1 MRGVFNPDSPMMRA
15 LGVVWDL
22 IVLNLL
28 FLVCC
33 IPVVTIGPAITA
45 LHYVTTKMA
54 GEKDGT
60 PVVGN
65 FFKSFRANFRQG
77 VLMGI
82 LFGAAGGFLGYD
94 IYLLWHSGNFQNSI
108 FKILIPVA
116 AIAYMMTFVYA
127 FPLLARFNNTVLG
140 TIRNAFIMS
149 VTSLPQTFSMLLLIG
164 ACVALTLYTQTTL
177 RYGLF
182 LWFALGFSSIAY
194 ANASVLNGVFMKCS
208 EQYSSQIN
216 QEQSQDTTEI
226 TFKRVA
232 AMGDDVHI
240 DSSEEVLK
248 RLTYVGDVNVLWSG
262 NQVFSVKAATLHAGK
277 REVKLLVPTV
287 MSVNGF
293 GST

>member
-1 MRGVFNPDSPMMRA
+1 MRGVFNPDSPLMRA

-149 VTSLPQTFSMLLLIG
+149 VTSLPKNLFHVVVDRRMCSIDP
-164 ACVALTLYTQTTL
+164 VYTDH
-177 RYGLF
+177 
-182 LWFALGFSSIAY
+182 I
-194 ANASVLNGVFMKCS
+194 
-208 EQYSSQIN
+208 
-216 QEQSQDTTEI
+216 
-226 TFKRVA
+226 A
-232 AMGDDVHI
+232 AMDCFCG
-240 DSSEEVLK
+240 L
-248 RLTYVGDVNVLWSG
+248 RW
-262 NQVFSVKAATLHAGK
+262 
-277 REVKLLVPTV
+277 
-287 MSVNGF
+287 
-293 GST
+293 GSLRSLMQMHLF

>member
-82 LFGAAGGFLGYD
+82 LLGPQGD
-94 IYLLWHSGNFQNSI
+94 FWAMISI
-108 FKILIPVA
+108 FYGIPEISKTA
-116 AIAYMMTFVYA
+116 S
-127 FPLLARFNNTVLG
+127 LRF
-140 TIRNAFIMS
+140 
-149 VTSLPQTFSMLLLIG
+149 
-164 ACVALTLYTQTTL
+164 
-177 RYGLF
+177 
-182 LWFALGFSSIAY
+182 
-194 ANASVLNGVFMKCS
+194 
-208 EQYSSQIN
+208 
-216 QEQSQDTTEI
+216 
-226 TFKRVA
+226 
-232 AMGDDVHI
+232 
-240 DSSEEVLK
+240 
-248 RLTYVGDVNVLWSG
+248 
-262 NQVFSVKAATLHAGK
+262 
-277 REVKLLVPTV
+277 
-287 MSVNGF
+287 
-293 GST
+293 

>member
-82 LFGAAGGFLGYD
+82 CFPAACKIQQYGFRYHTECVYHVCDLFAQNLFHVVVDRRMCSIDPVYTDHIALWIVFVVCAGVLFDRLCKC
-94 IYLLWHSGNFQNSI
+94 IC
-108 FKILIPVA
+108 FK
-116 AIAYMMTFVYA
+116 
-127 FPLLARFNNTVLG
+127 
-140 TIRNAFIMS
+140 
-149 VTSLPQTFSMLLLIG
+149 
-164 ACVALTLYTQTTL
+164 
-177 RYGLF
+177 
-182 LWFALGFSSIAY
+182 
-194 ANASVLNGVFMKCS
+194 
-208 EQYSSQIN
+208 
-216 QEQSQDTTEI
+216 
-226 TFKRVA
+226 
-232 AMGDDVHI
+232 
-240 DSSEEVLK
+240 
-248 RLTYVGDVNVLWSG
+248 
-262 NQVFSVKAATLHAGK
+262 
-277 REVKLLVPTV
+277 
-287 MSVNGF
+287 
-293 GST
+293 

>member
-94 IYLLWHSGNFQNSI
+94 IYL
-108 FKILIPVA
+108 IPVA

-149 VTSLPQTFSMLLLIG
+149 VTSLPKTFSMLLLIG

-194 ANASVLNGVFMKCS
+194 ANAFVLNDVFMKCS

-216 QEQSQDTTEI
+216 QEQSQDTTENS
-226 TFKRVA
+226 
-232 AMGDDVHI
+232 DDK
-240 DSSEEVLK
+240 E
-248 RLTYVGDVNVLWSG
+248 
-262 NQVFSVKAATLHAGK
+262 
-277 REVKLLVPTV
+277 
-287 MSVNGF
+287 
-293 GST
+293 

>member
-94 IYLLWHSGNFQNSI
+94 IYLLWHSGNFQNSS

-149 VTSLPQTFSMLLLIG
+149 VTSFH
-164 ACVALTLYTQTTL
+164 VVVD
-177 RYGLF
+177 RR
-182 LWFALGFSSIAY
+182 
-194 ANASVLNGVFMKCS
+194 KCS
-208 EQYSSQIN
+208 IDPVYTDHIALWIVFVVCAGVLFN
-216 QEQSQDTTEI
+216 RLCKCI
-226 TFKRVA
+226 CFK
-232 AMGDDVHI
+232 
-240 DSSEEVLK
+240 
-248 RLTYVGDVNVLWSG
+248 
-262 NQVFSVKAATLHAGK
+262 
-277 REVKLLVPTV
+277 
-287 MSVNGF
+287 
-293 GST
+293 

>member
-1 MRGVFNPDSPMMRA
+1 MMRA

-54 GEKDGT
+54 GEKERHSG
-60 PVVGN
+60 GRQF

-116 AIAYMMTFVYA
+116 AIA
-127 FPLLARFNNTVLG
+127 
-140 TIRNAFIMS
+140 I
-149 VTSLPQTFSMLLLIG
+149 
-164 ACVALTLYTQTTL
+164 
-177 RYGLF
+177 
-182 LWFALGFSSIAY
+182 
-194 ANASVLNGVFMKCS
+194 
-208 EQYSSQIN
+208 
-216 QEQSQDTTEI
+216 
-226 TFKRVA
+226 
-232 AMGDDVHI
+232 
-240 DSSEEVLK
+240 
-248 RLTYVGDVNVLWSG
+248 
-262 NQVFSVKAATLHAGK
+262 
-277 REVKLLVPTV
+277 
-287 MSVNGF
+287 
-293 GST
+293 